1 MSFSAADN
9 FPEINIEGFQVVK
22 GDMFQVT
29 YRRQAI
35 TLSIWNDEM
44 SFSKAAI
51 DALHGCERIRIE
63 INPSNRNILIIPV
76 TEQDKDNVRWAKV
89 GTDGIRPRK
98 INCIRF
104 SRLLYKT
111 WGWDLEMAY
120 KAEGKVVTYNQ
131 KVLLLFDFSKAEFW
145 KCKKAVNDE

>member
-1 MSFSAADN
+1 MQFSTVET

-29 YRRQAI
+29 YHRQAI
-35 TLSIWNDEM
+35 TLSIWNDEI

-51 DALHGCERIRIE
+51 DALHGCEHIRIE
-63 INPSNRNILIIPV
+63 INPTSRNMLIIPV
-76 TEQDKDNVRWAKV
+76 TAQDKDNVRWAKA
-89 GTDGIRPRK
+89 GPDAIKPRK

-104 SRLLYKT
+104 TKLLYKT

-120 KAEGKVVTYNQ
+120 KVEGRVVTYNQ
-131 KVLLLFDFSKAEFW
+131 KVMILFDFSKAECW
-145 KCKKAVNDE
+145 KSKRTIKNE

>member
-1 MSFSAADN
+1 MTFNALDT

-51 DALHGCERIRIE
+51 DALHGCERVRIE
-63 INPSNRNILIIPV
+63 INPSSRNILIIPV
-76 TEQDKDNVRWAKV
+76 TEQDKDNVRWAKASSDDV
-89 GTDGIRPRK
+89 KP
-98 INCIRF
+98 
-104 SRLLYKT
+104 S
-111 WGWDLEMAY
+111 
-120 KAEGKVVTYNQ
+120 V
-131 KVLLLFDFSKAEFW
+131 
-145 KCKKAVNDE
+145 

>member
-9 FPEINIEGFQVVK
+9 FPEIKIDEFQVVK
-22 GDMFQVT
+22 GDMFQVSHH
-29 YRRQAI
+29 RQAI
-35 TLSIWNDEM
+35 SLSIWNDEI

-51 DALHGCERIRIE
+51 EALHGCERIRIE

-120 KAEGKVVTYNQ
+120 KAEGKVVIYNQ

-145 KCKKAVNDE
+145 KCKKEIKNE

>member
-1 MSFSAADN
+1 MTFNAFDT

-51 DALHGCERIRIE
+51 DALHGCERVRIE
-63 INPSNRNILIIPV
+63 INPSSRNILIIPV

-89 GTDGIRPRK
+89 SSDDVKPRK

-104 SRLLYKT
+104 AKLLYKT

-120 KAEGKVVTYNQ
+120 KAEGKAVSYNQ
-131 KVLLLFDFSKAEFW
+131 KVMLLFDFNRAECW
-145 KCKKAVNDE
+145 RCKKEIKNE

>member
-9 FPEINIEGFQVVK
+9 YPEISMDGFQVVK
-22 GDMFQVT
+22 GDLFQVT

-35 TLSIWNDEM
+35 TLSVWNDEI

-63 INPSNRNILIIPV
+63 INPTNRNMLIIPV
-76 TEQDKDNVRWAKV
+76 TEQDKDNVRWAKMSP
-89 GTDGIRPRK
+89 DDIKPRK
-98 INCIRF
+98 ISCFRF
-104 SRLLYKT
+104 TKLLYKT

-120 KAEGKVVTYNQ
+120 KVEGKVATYNQ
-131 KVLLLFDFSKAEFW
+131 KVMLLFDFSKAECW
-145 KCKKAVNDE
+145 KSKKAIKNE